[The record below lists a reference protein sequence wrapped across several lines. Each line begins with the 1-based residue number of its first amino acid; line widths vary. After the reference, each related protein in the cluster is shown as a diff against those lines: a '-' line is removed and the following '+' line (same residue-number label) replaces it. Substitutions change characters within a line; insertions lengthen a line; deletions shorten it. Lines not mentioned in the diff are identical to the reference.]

1 MISKV
6 VRMVLGMGYYFGEE
20 IINKLMQSKPQKQS
34 KQQQWQNTRIY
45 EVSNDTSPSNK
56 VSYH

>member
-1 MISKV
+1 
-6 VRMVLGMGYYFGEE
+6 MGQCNSEE
-20 IINKLMQSKPQKQS
+20 TTNKQMQSKQQKQS
-34 KQQQWQNTRIY
+34 KQQQWQQHTIY